1 MATCDEFINGAD
13 NASTSII
20 CSVSINAANIALIKS
35 NFDDKKVGYR
45 MD

>member
-1 MATCDEFINGAD
+1 MAICDEFINDAD